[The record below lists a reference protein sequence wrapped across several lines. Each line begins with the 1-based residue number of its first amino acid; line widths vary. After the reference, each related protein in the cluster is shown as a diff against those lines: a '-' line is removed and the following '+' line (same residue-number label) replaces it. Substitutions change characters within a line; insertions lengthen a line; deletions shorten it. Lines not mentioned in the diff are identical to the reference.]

1 MIGWVSSGVS
11 DRTLVR
17 DLAWLILSSDFFA
30 RSAAGEIFC
39 YERGVYVPGGEFLIR
54 QRVKHLLLELSKAE
68 KWTRKLAREVTE
80 FILLDTP
87 ELEATPSSDFIN
99 LENGILDVR
108 TGELRPHSPK
118 VLSTIRIPI
127 AFDAQSSCPR
137 IDEFIGEVFPKDST
151 HLAWEILG
159 DLVTPDRSIQK
170 AVCLVGEGGNG
181 KGVFAQ
187 LAVRFVGPNNVAHLS
202 LQKIEKDRFAVAGLY
217 QKLANIC
224 TDLPSERLEDIS
236 LFKAITGCDRITGE
250 FKYQNAFQFTP
261 FARLI
266 FSANHLP
273 TSRDASVAF
282 FDRWLV
288 IPFEKR
294 FRGTSR
300 EIPRRTLDSNLSSSR
315 EISGALNRALPA
327 LRKIRWE
334 ARFTETPST
343 REQWKE
349 FQRATNP
356 LGLWLEA
363 ETIASG
369 SALVAQDEL
378 HAAYALAC
386 DKANRPILTRQMF
399 GRALRR
405 LRPDLKEAQRT
416 IGGSRR
422 WVYLGIGMKNG
433 LGESLSKREAT
444 PPTPRTGSLESLDR
458 EDSPIGDL
466 GGSQSERETAT
477 EIAFLE

>member
-1 MIGWVSSGVS
+1 MIVCIAGYVS

-17 DLAWLILSSDFFA
+17 DLASLILASDFFA
-30 RSAAGEIFC
+30 RSPAGEIFR
-39 YERGVYVPGGEFLIR
+39 YERGVYAPGGEFFIR
-54 QRVKHLLLELSKAE
+54 QRVKHLLLEHHKAE
-68 KWTRKLAREVTE
+68 KWTRKLALEVTE

-87 ELEATPSSDFIN
+87 ELEATPNSDFIN
-99 LENGILDVR
+99 LENGILDVW
-108 TGELRPHSPK
+108 TGELFPHSPK

-127 AFDAQSSCPR
+127 AFDAQASCPR
-137 IDEFIGEVFPKDST
+137 IEQFIEDVFPNDST
-151 HLAWEILG
+151 ELAWEILG

-187 LAVRFVGPNNVAHLS
+187 VAVRFVGANNVSHLS

-224 TDLPSERLEDIS
+224 TDLPSERLEDSS
-236 LFKAITGCDRITGE
+236 LFKAITGCNRITGE
-250 FKYQNAFQFTP
+250 FKYQHAFQFTP

-300 EIPRRTLDSNLSSSR
+300 EIPRQKLDSSLATSR
-315 EISGALNRALPA
+315 ELSGALNRSLPA
-327 LRKIRWE
+327 LRKIRTE
-334 ARFTETPST
+334 ARFTETHST

-356 LGLWLEA
+356 LGLWLEV
-363 ETIASG
+363 ETVASG
-369 SALVAQDEL
+369 SAMVAQDEL

-386 DKANRPILTRQMF
+386 AKANQPIVTKQMF
-399 GRALRR
+399 GRTLKR
-405 LRPDLKEAQRT
+405 LRPELREAQRT
-416 IGGSRR
+416 IVGRKR

-433 LGESLSKREAT
+433 LGESLSKSAAT
-444 PPTPRTGSLESLDR
+444 PAYPRIRSLESLDQ
-458 EDSPIGDL
+458 EDFSWW
-466 GGSQSERETAT
+466 
-477 EIAFLE
+477 

>member
-1 MIGWVSSGVS
+1 MIVCISGYIS

-17 DLAWLILSSDFFA
+17 DLASLILASDFFA
-30 RSAAGEIFC
+30 RSPAGEIFR
-39 YERGVYVPGGEFLIR
+39 YERGVYAPGGEFFIR
-54 QRVKHLLLELSKAE
+54 QQVKHLLLDHHKAE

-99 LENGILDVR
+99 LENGILDIW
-108 TGELRPHSPK
+108 TGALSPHSPK

-127 AFDAQSSCPR
+127 AFDAHASCPR
-137 IDEFIGEVFPKDST
+137 IEQFIEDVFPRDST
-151 HLAWEILG
+151 ELAWEILG

-187 LAVRFVGPNNVAHLS
+187 VAVRFVGPNNVSHLS
-202 LQKIEKDRFAVAGLY
+202 LQKLEKDRFAVAGLY

-224 TDLPSERLEDIS
+224 TDLPSERLEDSS

-250 FKYQNAFQFTP
+250 FKYQHAFQFTP

-273 TSRDASVAF
+273 TSRDASAAF

-300 EIPRRTLDSNLSSSR
+300 EIPRQTLDANLSSSR

-327 LRKIRWE
+327 LRKIRRE
-334 ARFTETPST
+334 ARFTETHST

-349 FQRATNP
+349 FQRATSP
-356 LGLWLEA
+356 LGLWLET
-363 ETIASG
+363 ETVSTG
-369 SALVAQDEL
+369 SAMVAQDQL

-386 DKANRPILTRQMF
+386 MKADQPIVTKQMF
-399 GRALRR
+399 GRTLKRIRPGLR
-405 LRPDLKEAQRT
+405 EAQRT
-416 IGGSRR
+416 IGGRKR
-422 WVYLGIGMKNG
+422 WVYLGIGMTTCSVEMLKK
-433 LGESLSKREAT
+433 GEG
-444 PPTPRTGSLESLDR
+444 TPRERSFESLDQ
-458 EDSPIGDL
+458 EDS
-466 GGSQSERETAT
+466 SWR
-477 EIAFLE
+477 